1 MNMEI
6 QKAVEVLRGGGIILY
21 PTDTVWGIGCDATDP
36 EAVAKVYEIKKRTDS
51 KSLVLLAS
59 DMDMICRYVK
69 EIPEMAVQLVEVNDK
84 PMTIIY
90 PGAVAGEKGVMKQD
104 RRALAFNAVAEDGT
118 VGIRIPMMDF
128 CQQLVA
134 KLGRPLVSTSANI
147 SGEPTPNKF
156 AEISEQIRSAVDHVV
171 DPSLE
176 RGATGRSSSIIK
188 VGLDYSIEII
198 RK

>member
-1 MNMEI
+1 MKEEI
-6 QKAVEVLRGGGIILY
+6 QKAVEVLRKGGIILY
-21 PTDTVWGIGCDATDP
+21 PTDTVWGIGCDATNQD
-36 EAVAKVYEIKKRTDS
+36 AVAKVYEIKKREDS

-59 DMDMICRYVK
+59 DIDMICRYVK

-90 PGAVAGEKGVMKQD
+90 PGAMG
-104 RRALAFNAVAEDGT
+104 LAPNAIAEDGT

-128 CQQLVA
+128 CCQLA
-134 KLGRPLVSTSANI
+134 SRLGRPIVSTSANI
-147 SGEPTPNKF
+147 SGEPTPKKF
-156 AEISEQIRSAVDHVV
+156 ADISQEIREAVDHIV
-171 DPSLE
+171 DPALE
-176 RGATGRSSSIIK
+176 RGATGHSSSIIK